1 MLVAPSHLESRV
13 PSRPPPRR
21 GGAALAAA
29 AAAAAVAERAPHDGG
44 ELSTRVSFFRRACS
58 GGIRILALLGHHDVT
73 FRYAYECTGESAL
86 RGPLAGGGHANRQ

>member
-13 PSRPPPRR
+13 PSRPPPPR
-21 GGAALAAA
+21 AALAA
-29 AAAAAVAERAPHDGG
+29 AAAAAVAERALHDGG
-44 ELSTRVSFFRRACS
+44 ELTTRVSFFRRACS
-58 GGIRILALLGHHDVT
+58 GGTRILAPLGHHDVT